1 VKQFGIHNYFVYIL
15 TNQGRNVLYIGV
27 TNDIR
32 ARLQQH
38 IDDAETERKH
48 FSGQY
53 NCVNLIYYERFDD
66 INVAIRREKEI
77 KAWRRE
83 KKERLI
89 NSVNPSWRFMNG
101 DLW

>member
-1 VKQFGIHNYFVYIL
+1 MAQFGIHNYFVYIL
-15 TNQGRNVLYIGV
+15 TNQGRSTLYIGV

-38 IDDAETERKH
+38 IDDTELDQKH

-53 NCVNLIYYERFDD
+53 KCVFLIYYERFDQ
-66 INVAIRREKEI
+66 IEEAIKREKQL
-77 KAWRRE
+77 KRWTRE

-89 NSVNPSWRFMNG
+89 DTFNPEWKFLNEV
-101 DLW
+101 LW

>member
-15 TNQGRNVLYIGV
+15 TNQGRSVLYIGV

-38 IDDAETERKH
+38 IVDVEAERKH

-53 NCVNLIYYERFDD
+53 NCVFLIYYERFDQ
-66 INVAIRREKEI
+66 IEEAIKREKQL
-77 KAWRRE
+77 KRWTRE

-89 NSVNPSWRFMNG
+89 NTVNPEWKFLNEE
-101 DLW
+101 LW